1 MQLSDA
7 KCRTARAQERPY
19 KLADGHGLYLL
30 VAKNGSR
37 LWRLDYRFDRKRLTM
52 ALGSY
57 PEVSLVEARQARE
70 TARKQ
75 LRDGLNPM
83 EERKVARLTQ
93 QVARANTFGLVADE
107 LLNKL
112 ALEEKAGVTIEK
124 RRWLLKELAADLCP
138 RPIAAITPAEI
149 LAVLKK
155 VEAKGHLE
163 SARRLRAS
171 IGQVMRL
178 GVATNRVAHDPTPAL
193 RGAIAAPKV
202 QHTAPPSPKRQG
214 LPGL

>member
-57 PEVSLVEARQARE
+57 PEVSLAEARQARE

-75 LRDGLNPM
+75 LREGLNP
-83 EERKVARLTQ
+83 A
-93 QVARANTFGLVADE
+93 
-107 LLNKL
+107 
-112 ALEEKAGVTIEK
+112 
-124 RRWLLKELAADLCP
+124 
-138 RPIAAITPAEI
+138 
-149 LAVLKK
+149 
-155 VEAKGHLE
+155 
-163 SARRLRAS
+163 
-171 IGQVMRL
+171 
-178 GVATNRVAHDPTPAL
+178 
-193 RGAIAAPKV
+193 AIAAPT
-202 QHTAPPSPKRQG
+202 QDGQRGFATRRRAAA
-214 LPGL
+214 